1 MWKFYEWVYAK
12 FSQVN
17 SHRVNSHR
25 ESFHPLKYRPRWIS
39 PSNFPPGK
47 SPSSDAPQQSPYSL
61 TYECDV
67 IVLCVQKLAC
77 DSSLTNYKG
86 FTDIINHLSSYFL
99 NLGTAVFKEYSLWL
113 FPKDAAFLYIN
124 LQTSKLQLSSNDS
137 ERCCSYSQTT

>member
-1 MWKFYEWVYAK
+1 MWKFSEWVYAK

-25 ESFHPLKYRPRWIS
+25 ESFHPLKYRPGE
-39 PSNFPPGK
+39 FPRTTSHLVNPH
-47 SPSSDAPQQSPYSL
+47 PVDAPQQSPYSL
-61 TYECDV
+61 TYERVV
-67 IVLCVQKLAC
+67 IVFCVQKLAG
-77 DSSLTNYKG
+77 DSSLTSYKG
-86 FTDIINHLSSYFL
+86 FTDIINHLSWYFL

-137 ERCCSYSQTT
+137 ERCCSHSQTT

>member
-17 SHRVNSHR
+17 SHRVNSHW
-25 ESFHPLKYRPRWIS
+25 ESFHPLKYRPGE
-39 PSNFPPGK
+39 FPLATSHLVNPT
-47 SPSSDAPQQSPYSL
+47 SDAPQQSPYSL